1 MNKSKFLKLIN
12 HLTFNNSC
20 FYDSNII
27 KLSNYENKEDI
38 CEQIYKYQELMNYI
52 SPNNTM
58 EFIYFNRK
66 SIHKILYQK
75 EKLID
80 LLNVDIEK
88 TKLSH
93 FLYLDLL
100 IQDDRDFVNY
110 TYSFGYIKTLYDKL
124 NDNKYIYNNK
134 LVISKIILDLC
145 EKYKEFNEE
154 EIDEKK
160 KKENNDNIEKINN
173 DLAPKFKVEIK
184 EKINKIYID
193 IILDLIKNEKLKD
206 DIFASNILEQLEI
219 ESINI
224 TKEMFEEINNTLNI
238 ENINEKYLI
247 STNKDLLDLEKI
259 NFYYLL
265 FKYILKN
272 PIFIYQNK
280 FLSKTRKEILEMVK
294 NIINID
300 NINGK
305 EKERLDYVLKYFL
318 DSYYYEKKYF
328 SKNNLEKDTEK
339 NSKENQND
347 DKSISENQINSDIY
361 SIPSQISKD
370 VIDNSYISDNNVNSV
385 NSLSNNKNNISNIKL
400 LSSNNNNSLFNND
413 SSSVNKSNTHKNDIL
428 SFFEKVKCINMNT
441 RPDNQVVKLSKE
453 KNISIDD
460 ILKVN
465 NNFVCYGKNSNIII
479 YNRKYE
485 KNNKSKEK
493 IKDINNI
500 SEGEQI
506 NENKEI
512 IICSRKEILKYDLN
526 KEGNLRFKEKYN
538 AINKNETEKLDV
550 IFAIEFSG
558 KYFFC
563 DEKEISY
570 SGDIFPNKKNILN
583 ILIKC
588 IIKINEQLIAFKS
601 NRVASKGK
609 DKLIFYNSTEKK
621 ILDQI
626 DIRNSFIY
634 TEQGLKIVVQ
644 NNTKSK
650 SKVLLCACKKYIRNQ
665 KNGILVVM
673 IDENENNKIDNYFYN
688 TDNFEVYCFCQI
700 LLKKEKE
707 YYVLKPE
714 SNFTEINYFL
724 VGGFKTNK
732 CKGIIKL
739 FKIYYGNNYNETKIE
754 YIDDIK
760 FPDKNIGKFSGPISC
775 ITQSNN
781 NDFLISFWNGEI
793 YLLKELIIT
802 KYLSYCG

>member
-1 MNKSKFLKLIN
+1 M
-12 HLTFNNSC
+12 
-20 FYDSNII
+20 
-27 KLSNYENKEDI
+27 
-38 CEQIYKYQELMNYI
+38 
-52 SPNNTM
+52 
-58 EFIYFNRK
+58 
-66 SIHKILYQK
+66 
-75 EKLID
+75 
-80 LLNVDIEK
+80 
-88 TKLSH
+88 
-93 FLYLDLL
+93 
-100 IQDDRDFVNY
+100 
-110 TYSFGYIKTLYDKL
+110 
-124 NDNKYIYNNK
+124 
-134 LVISKIILDLC
+134 
-145 EKYKEFNEE
+145 
-154 EIDEKK
+154 
-160 KKENNDNIEKINN
+160 
-173 DLAPKFKVEIK
+173 
-184 EKINKIYID
+184 
-193 IILDLIKNEKLKD
+193 
-206 DIFASNILEQLEI
+206 
-219 ESINI
+219 
-224 TKEMFEEINNTLNI
+224 
-238 ENINEKYLI
+238 
-247 STNKDLLDLEKI
+247 
-259 NFYYLL
+259 
-265 FKYILKN
+265 
-272 PIFIYQNK
+272 
-280 FLSKTRKEILEMVK
+280 
-294 NIINID
+294 
-300 NINGK
+300 
-305 EKERLDYVLKYFL
+305 
-318 DSYYYEKKYF
+318 
-328 SKNNLEKDTEK
+328 
-339 NSKENQND
+339 
-347 DKSISENQINSDIY
+347 
-361 SIPSQISKD
+361 
-370 VIDNSYISDNNVNSV
+370 
-385 NSLSNNKNNISNIKL
+385 
-400 LSSNNNNSLFNND
+400 
-413 SSSVNKSNTHKNDIL
+413 
-428 SFFEKVKCINMNT
+428 
-441 RPDNQVVKLSKE
+441 
-453 KNISIDD
+453 
-460 ILKVN
+460 
-465 NNFVCYGKNSNIII
+465 CYGKNSNIII

-538 AINKNETEKLDV
+538 VINKNETEKLDV

-673 IDENENNKIDNYFYN
+673 IDENENYKIDNYFYN

-724 VGGFKTNK
+724 VGGFKINK
-732 CKGIIKL
+732 CKGVIKL

-793 YLLKELIIT
+793 YLLKELIIS